1 MNFMS
6 ARSGVVAVLIIL
18 LCMAGLLAMA
28 PVTSPLN
35 CDMECGETLL
45 SLRAAQQFRDFG
57 IDYGLLENLG
67 THEDPSLYTHNVNI
81 GTLTFVGLEALGVP
95 DRHKFLLPLAA
106 FGLGLAYV
114 YLAVRRISGN
124 ALLAVVTLVVFAT
137 TYWGL
142 GAYALNALRAWHLLA
157 FFAVIHHACGVARL
171 GWTSR
176 EATGLCFGAI
186 AAFGCGY
193 DFWIIC
199 AGVALLVGLAN
210 LDGYSPRRIVGL
222 AIALAAVFALPFLLR
237 QLHVVWAMGL
247 SFWAQDFIYSFAIKV
262 PYASDFI
269 SIPSLDVIDAY
280 YRDRHVLRP
289 PAQPSNSA
297 AQIFFTFRHMI
308 TSVTVPRWGL
318 LSLLTLGGV
327 LAIVIFPKVWRSPV
341 GVYVRRLIVPATCG
355 MVIGLIIFAPF
366 SLHVYF
372 KHEFPLIA
380 FVLLLAKGVVGYVL
394 IAIILAKRSAW
405 KAWTA
410 SAILLAF
417 VVDTAMVHWNNTTYG
432 PALNFNWSRTFIEH
446 PNEKIA
452 LTTYKL
458 MPILTP
464 VAEPYIGID
473 GSRAV
478 YVAPAQMLG
487 GQSDIRYWV
496 YQPGDRFVDFDSP
509 VPLCNWVDWFSQ
521 LTHRRF
527 AMRPGTNCIYDQPL
541 PPTATRQ
548 PSVSDMIR
556 ASAAAYDVIDY
567 DKSTNGYVVLKR
579 KDP

>member
-1 MNFMS
+1 MKPIF
-6 ARSGVVAVLIIL
+6 ARPGIAAALVIL
-18 LCMAGLLAMA
+18 LCLAGLLAGA
-28 PVTSPLN
+28 PATSPLN

-45 SLRAAQQFRDFG
+45 SLRAAEQYRTFG

-67 THEDPSLYTHNVNI
+67 THEEPSIYTHNVNI
-81 GTLTFVGLEALGVP
+81 GTLTFIGLEALGVS
-95 DRHKFLLPLAA
+95 DTYKFLLPLAV

-114 YLAVRRISGN
+114 FLTVRRISGN
-124 ALLAVVTLVVFAT
+124 GLLALVTLTMFGT

-157 FFAVIHHACGVARL
+157 FFAVIYHSCGIARS
-171 GWTSR
+171 GWSAR
-176 EATGLCFGAI
+176 EIAGLCGGAI

-199 AGVALLVGLAN
+199 AGVSLLVGLFN
-210 LDGYSPRRIVGL
+210 LSSFSLRRVLSLGITLGV
-222 AIALAAVFALPFLLR
+222 IFALPFVLR
-237 QLHVVWAMGL
+237 QIHVVWAMGL
-247 SFWAQDFIYSFAIKV
+247 AFWAQDFIYSFAIKV

-269 SIPSLDVIDAY
+269 DIPSLDTIDAY
-280 YRDRHVLRP
+280 YRVHHVLRP

-327 LAIVIFPKVWRSPV
+327 LAIAVVPRIWRSPL
-341 GVYVRRLIVPATCG
+341 GSYIRHLIVPATIG
-355 MVIGLIIFAPF
+355 TAIGLVIFAPF

-380 FVLLLAKGVVGYVL
+380 FVLLLAKGAIVYFLVS
-394 IAIILAKRSAW
+394 IILARGGAW
-405 KAWTA
+405 KGRMA
-410 SAILLAF
+410 SVFLLAF
-417 VVDTAMVHWNNTTYG
+417 VIDTVMVHWNNTTYG
-432 PALNFNWSRTFIEH
+432 PALNFNWGKTFAKH

-458 MPILTP
+458 MPILIP
-464 VAEPYIGID
+464 VADPYIGID

-478 YVAPAQMLG
+478 YVTPEQMFG

-509 VPLCNWVDWFSQ
+509 VPLCHWVDWFSQ
-521 LTHRRF
+521 LANWRS
-527 AMRPGTNCIYDQPL
+527 AVGPSMSCIYDQPL
-541 PPTATRQ
+541 PVNAVRQ
-548 PSVSDMIR
+548 PSVADLIR
-556 ASAAAYDVIDY
+556 ASAETFEVVQY
-567 DKSTNGYVVLKR
+567 DKSTNGYVVLRR
-579 KDP
+579 KGT